1 MEIVKYQDMLKTDQ
15 LLVSWS
21 HLTKTMTQDRYDTI
35 LGVFFFNCVIYDN
48 VTEVVTMDKKYPL
61 LNLNRLHGNVFLGHI
76 WTKT

>member
-1 MEIVKYQDMLKTDQ
+1 
-15 LLVSWS
+15 
-21 HLTKTMTQDRYDTI
+21 MTQDRYDTI

>member
-1 MEIVKYQDMLKTDQ
+1 MVTFDQNHDSRQVKYDSRMFF
-15 LLVSWS
+15 
-21 HLTKTMTQDRYDTI
+21 LT
-35 LGVFFFNCVIYDN
+35 LIYDD